1 MAAKSSKVLLDQ
13 PSKPSFPESLLVGGK
28 QPARVTRGRKPPAAA
43 AASVI
48 GGSEPKPKPLTA
60 AIPRSQFLEKVK
72 DFLGVMAEANEK
84 LEHEVQSS
92 SRADHDVEVVSG
104 NEKEYIEMD
113 LLLGVA
119 DLRTAEAVA
128 AAEAAMCG
136 FRPSATSSSSSS
148 SSDTDDD
155 SDEDEASRRS
165 AERSKRPKIVVLDP
179 SKD

>member
-13 PSKPSFPESLLVGGK
+13 PSKPSFPESLLVSGE
-28 QPARVTRGRKPPAAA
+28 QPPRVTRGRKPPAA

-48 GGSEPKPKPLTA
+48 GGSEPKPLTA
-60 AIPRSQFLEKVK
+60 AVPQSQFLEKVK

-92 SRADHDVEVVSG
+92 SRPDHDVEVLSG

-128 AAEAAMCG
+128 AAEATMCG
-136 FRPSATSSSSSS
+136 FRPSATSSSSSSS

-165 AERSKRPKIVVLDP
+165 DERSKRPKIVMLDP
-179 SKD
+179 STD

>member
-1 MAAKSSKVLLDQ
+1 MTAKSSKVLLDQ
-13 PSKPSFPESLLVGGK
+13 PSKPSFPESLLVGGE

-43 AASVI
+43 AAAVVI
-48 GGSEPKPKPLTA
+48 GGSEPKPLTA
-60 AIPRSQFLEKVK
+60 DVPRSQFLGKVK

-92 SRADHDVEVVSG
+92 SRADHDVEVLSG
-104 NEKEYIEMD
+104 NEEYIEMD

-155 SDEDEASRRS
+155 SDEGEASRRS
-165 AERSKRPKIVVLDP
+165 DERSKRPKIVVLDP
-179 SKD
+179 STD

>member
-13 PSKPSFPESLLVGGK
+13 PPKPSFPESLLVGGD
-28 QPARVTRGRKPPAAA
+28 QPARVTRGRKPPAATA

-48 GGSEPKPKPLTA
+48 GGSEPKPLTA
-60 AIPRSQFLEKVK
+60 AVPRSRFLEKVK

-92 SRADHDVEVVSG
+92 SRQDHDVEVLSG

-128 AAEAAMCG
+128 AAEATMCG
-136 FRPSATSSSSSS
+136 FRPSATSSSSSSS

-165 AERSKRPKIVVLDP
+165 DERSKRPKIVVLDP
-179 SKD
+179 STD